1 MYRTWTD
8 EIVEAIA
15 IIPDVSITGI
25 QRSHLYVLGSSGKD
39 QV

>member
-25 QRSHLYVLGSSGKD
+25 RRSHLYVLGSSGKD